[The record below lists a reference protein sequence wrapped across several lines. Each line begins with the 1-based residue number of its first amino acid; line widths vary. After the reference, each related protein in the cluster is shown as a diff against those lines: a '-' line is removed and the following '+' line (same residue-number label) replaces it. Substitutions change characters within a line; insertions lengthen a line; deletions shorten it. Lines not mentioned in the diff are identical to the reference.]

1 MTIHHRAREIA
12 GYINEKAAVLESMGR
27 RDFAQE
33 LAALADDVDAGRRSD
48 PPKVKPRKPVAECL
62 FPERHI
68 IWRTDLSNP
77 KRPDGRSANR
87 YKRVESYRS
96 GMSVGEYLDENRNIG
111 VEIFDLWWDE
121 RDGLIKV
128 ISPDAFSEMET
139 T

>member
-1 MTIHHRAREIA
+1 MAIHHKAREIA
-12 GYINEKAAVLESMGR
+12 GYISEKAAVLESRGR

-33 LAALADDVDAGRRSD
+33 LAGLADDVDAGRRSN

-68 IWRTDLSNP
+68 IRRTDLPNP